1 MMDIIEIYINRFIRY
16 MSRLGL
22 EEWQL
27 RIIFLILITLL
38 ILVVIRK
45 WKRRAR
51 VIHPIQDGKD
61 PGIIGKKL
69 YSREASHT
77 EVKDKQ
83 EYHQVSVPEKSVKE
97 EKPEH
102 RQSANVWE
110 KAEEQISQLKEEITK
125 HKQTE
130 ENLRKIIDELEKS
143 NPQTLNETTESRN
156 TEHYTR
162 PESFVP
168 KNIDLQLPE
177 VNQNEQAGNGTDES
191 GKLVHTNNQDR
202 GDNTEDQKDRE
213 NSKKPGSPL
222 DANELKAIAELA
234 KRLGGN
240 NHSQQ

>member
-1 MMDIIEIYINRFIRY
+1 MNTINIVINRFIRY
-16 MSRLGL
+16 MSKLGL

-27 RIIFLILITLL
+27 QIIFLILIAML
-38 ILVVIRK
+38 ILIVISR
-45 WKRRAR
+45 WKRRAKPLHT
-51 VIHPIQDGKD
+51 VQG
-61 PGIIGKKL
+61 GNYWSIIGKKL
-69 YSREASHT
+69 YNRGAHHT
-77 EVKDKQ
+77 KVEDTK
-83 EYHQVSVPEKSVKE
+83 EYYQVSVPEKSTKE
-97 EKPEH
+97 RESDC

-110 KAEEQISQLKEEITK
+110 KTKEQISQLKHEITQ

-130 ENLRKIIDELEKS
+130 ENLRQIIDELKKS
-143 NPQTLNETTESRN
+143 NPQTLDENTESRN

-162 PESFVP
+162 PESIVS
-168 KNIDLQLPE
+168 KNIDLQIPE

-213 NSKKPGSPL
+213 NSKKPGSQL

-240 NHSQQ
+240 NPRQ